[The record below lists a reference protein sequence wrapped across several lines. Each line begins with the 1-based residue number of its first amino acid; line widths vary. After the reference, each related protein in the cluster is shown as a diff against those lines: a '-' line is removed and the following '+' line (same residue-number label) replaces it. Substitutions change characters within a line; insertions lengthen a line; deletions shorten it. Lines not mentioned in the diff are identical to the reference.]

1 MDISRTTGVS
11 KWTINRIRKEE
22 KNIKA
27 RNRGGRPVVVK
38 KITNAIIRLK
48 FRQGLLRTASDAQLF
63 LRSLGYSISKRSVR
77 RLLRKIGF
85 KSGIKKYK
93 PFISYTNQK
102 KRLKWCR
109 DKASWTVEDWKSVI
123 FSDETKINVWGAD
136 GIRYYWK
143 QVDQPWRSFH
153 VNQTMKHGGGS
164 VMLWGCITSRGP
176 GYACRVY
183 DGTMNSKLYTHILST
198 TYQESLAYY
207 GLKHCDVLF
216 QHDNDPKHKSRHTT
230 NWLSDNGISVLKDWP
245 PQSPDLNPIEHV
257 WRQLKS
263 KLSQYDTTPRS
274 IDDLWKRI
282 DKEWD
287 SFTESDMQPYYE
299 SMPKRIAAVIK
310 RRGNYTNF

>member
-1 MDISRTTGVS
+1 MPKKISNDKREAVKSGIRSGRTTMDISRTTGVS

-109 DKASWTVEDWKSVI
+109 DKTSWTVEDWKSVI

-153 VNQTMKHGGGS
+153 KTK
-164 VMLWGCITSRGP
+164 
-176 GYACRVY
+176 
-183 DGTMNSKLYTHILST
+183 T
-198 TYQESLAYY
+198 T
-207 GLKHCDVLF
+207 
-216 QHDNDPKHKSRHTT
+216 
-230 NWLSDNGISVLKDWP
+230 
-245 PQSPDLNPIEHV
+245 
-257 WRQLKS
+257 
-263 KLSQYDTTPRS
+263 
-274 IDDLWKRI
+274 
-282 DKEWD
+282 
-287 SFTESDMQPYYE
+287 
-299 SMPKRIAAVIK
+299 K
-310 RRGNYTNF
+310 RR

>member
-1 MDISRTTGVS
+1 MPKKISNDKREAVKSGIRSGRTTMDISRTTGVS

-164 VMLWGCITSRGP
+164 VSFGAVLHLEDQDML
-176 GYACRVY
+176 
-183 DGTMNSKLYTHILST
+183 
-198 TYQESLAYY
+198 
-207 GLKHCDVLF
+207 
-216 QHDNDPKHKSRHTT
+216 
-230 NWLSDNGISVLKDWP
+230 
-245 PQSPDLNPIEHV
+245 IEYMMA
-257 WRQLKS
+257 Q
-263 KLSQYDTTPRS
+263 
-274 IDDLWKRI
+274 
-282 DKEWD
+282 
-287 SFTESDMQPYYE
+287 
-299 SMPKRIAAVIK
+299 
-310 RRGNYTNF
+310 

>member
-11 KWTINRIRKEE
+11 KWTINRIRKKE

-63 LRSLGYSISKRSVR
+63 LRSLGYSISKQSVR

-109 DKASWTVEDWKSVI
+109 DKTSWTVEDWKSVI

-136 GIRYYWK
+136 
-143 QVDQPWRSFH
+143 
-153 VNQTMKHGGGS
+153 
-164 VMLWGCITSRGP
+164 
-176 GYACRVY
+176 
-183 DGTMNSKLYTHILST
+183 
-198 TYQESLAYY
+198 ESLAYY

-282 DKEWD
+282 DKEWN

-299 SMPKRIAAVIK
+299 SMPKRISAVIK